1 MIEKD
6 VYTIN
11 IDGDNC
17 IVLDEIKI
25 NDVTYVYLVNEKDD
39 KDFFVNKVIT
49 ENGEEYLTGLDSE
62 EEVKKA
68 MQAYVEKNANV
79 HN

>member
-25 NDVTYVYLVNEKDD
+25 SDVTYVYLVNEKDD
-39 KDFFVNKVIT
+39 KDFFVNKIVV
-49 ENGEEYLTGLDSE
+49 EDNEEYLTGLDSE
-62 EEVKKA
+62 DEVKKA
-68 MQAYVEKNANV
+68 MQAYVEKNANL
-79 HN
+79 NN